1 MTTLLVVNP
10 VAGRGRA
17 LALAPRAE
25 AASRAAWGEVVRLDT
40 SAPGA
45 ATALVREAVEGG
57 VARIVVV
64 GGDGTLHEAANG
76 LLSANVRSRPPIGIV
91 SSGTGN
97 DYAKLAGTHRLTPE
111 AAIAALA
118 RGSVHQHDVG
128 IAWGE
133 YFINAVGVGFDAV
146 VGGRVN
152 SLQRGSGIAAYLA
165 AVGWT
170 VSRFSGF
177 PAEVTATD
185 HQFSDRLLLIE
196 VGIGPS
202 VGGGFKLTPDAVADD
217 GLFDVCAIRS
227 LSRTGILL
235 KVPLTLLGWHTRLR
249 DVRMFRT
256 ATITIAST
264 DGLPLQAQFDGELRA
279 TDHRMEIRML
289 PRTLPVLTTA

>member
-1 MTTLLVVNP
+1 VTTLLLVNP
-10 VAGRGRA
+10 AAGRGRA

-25 AASRAAWGEVVRLDT
+25 AAARAAWGEVVRLDT
-40 SAPGA
+40 SAPGT
-45 ATALVREAVEGG
+45 ATPMVREAAEAG
-57 VARIVVV
+57 VARVLVV

-76 LLSANVRSRPPIGIV
+76 LLSAVVRERPPLGIV

-97 DYAKLAGTHRLTPE
+97 DYAKLAGTYRLTPE
-111 AAIAALA
+111 AAIARLA
-118 RGSVHQHDVG
+118 RGTVHHHDVG
-128 IAWGE
+128 TAWGE
-133 YFINAVGVGFDAV
+133 YFINSVGIGFDAL

-152 SLQRGSGIAAYLA
+152 SLQRGSGLAAYLA

-177 PAEVTATD
+177 PAQIAGD
-185 HQFSDRLLLIE
+185 DRAFADRLLLIE

-202 VGGGFKLTPDAVADD
+202 VGGGFKLTPDALVDD

-227 LSRTGILL
+227 LSRAGIML
-235 KVPLTLLGWHTRLR
+235 KVPLTLFGWHTRLR

-256 ATITIAST
+256 TALTVAST
-264 DGLPLQAQFDGELRA
+264 DGLPLQAQFDGELRS

-289 PRTLPVLTTA
+289 PRALPVLTTG

>member
-1 MTTLLVVNP
+1 MTTLLLVNP

-17 LALAPRAE
+17 LGLAARAE
-25 AASRAAWGEVVRLDT
+25 AAARAAWGEIIRQDT
-40 SAPGA
+40 SSSGE
-45 ATALVREAVEGG
+45 ATTLVRAAVEAG
-57 VARIVVV
+57 VARVLVV

-76 LLSANVRSRPPIGIV
+76 LLSAAVRERPPIGIV

-97 DYAKLAGTHRLTPE
+97 DYAKLAGTHRLEPE
-111 AAIAALA
+111 EAIARLA
-118 RGSVHQHDVG
+118 RGTVRNHDVG
-128 IAWGE
+128 TAWGE
-133 YFINAVGVGFDAV
+133 YFVNSVGIGFDAI

-152 SLQRGSGIAAYLA
+152 DLQRGSGLAAYLA

-177 PAEVTATD
+177 PARVGGDDRE
-185 HQFSDRLLLIE
+185 FSDRLLLIE

-227 LSRTGILL
+227 LSRLGILL
-235 KVPLTLLGWHTRLR
+235 KVPLTLFGWHTRLS

-256 ATITIAST
+256 TALTVAST
-264 DGLPLQAQFDGELRA
+264 DGMPLQAQFDGELRSA
-279 TDHRMEIRML
+279 DHRMEIRML
-289 PRTLPVLTTA
+289 PRALPVLTTT